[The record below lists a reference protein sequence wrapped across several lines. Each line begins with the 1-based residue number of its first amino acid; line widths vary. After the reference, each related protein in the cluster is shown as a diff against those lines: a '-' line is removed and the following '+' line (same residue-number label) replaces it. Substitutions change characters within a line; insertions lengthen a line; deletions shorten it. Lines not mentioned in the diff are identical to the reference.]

1 MAKRD
6 NNENVE
12 QTVDEQ
18 NMAADG
24 QENVQGEQA
33 EGTADQAQADAGA
46 KDQAD
51 TETKIREAFD
61 AAHAAGKEEDE
72 VKLDMIGAGA
82 TFKNVTRLFNQF
94 SVDAGLTVSK
104 EEKDQIINQVLS
116 GADLST
122 EESFNAK
129 VAELQ
134 ASLQGSTDKSAAALV
149 RAYAKKNGLEVFK
162 KAKGAAGESKTGFAA
177 KFYDWLA
184 ANPTSSVEEATAFI
198 QGTNGHEET
207 SENVKRHQSHYLG
220 VHRLVNRVAGV
231 AV

>member
-6 NNENVE
+6 NDNVE

-18 NMAADG
+18 NLDA
-24 QENVQGEQA
+24 QNGEQA
-33 EGTADQAQADAGA
+33 EGTNDQAQG
-46 KDQAD
+46 QAD
-51 TETKIREAFD
+51 TETAIRSAFD

-72 VKLDMIGAGA
+72 IKLDMIGAGA

-104 EEKDQIINQVLS
+104 EEKDQIINTVLS

-162 KAKGAAGESKTGFAA
+162 KAKGASGEAKTGFAG
-177 KFYDWLA
+177 KFYEWLV
-184 ANPTSSVEEATAFI
+184 ANPTSSVEQATAFI
-198 QGTNGHEET
+198 QGTDGNEET
-207 SENVKRHQSHYLG
+207 TENVKRHQSHYLAI
-220 VHRLVNRVAGV
+220 HRLVNRVAGV
-231 AV
+231 QVA